1 MVLLVVEFLPH
12 NFFSKVE
19 ALSFPT
25 FCLFSFCS
33 SSSYSRSFLSKNLF
47 IAAAIKCFRFISC
60 FLTVDTEA
68 ILTTSGSCFFSSK
81 SNDSKRSWILYRAV
95 NLLESD
101 FITGSNSITGFS
113 RVMLV
118 SVICW
123 SSSEL
128 SDYSSLVLSG

>member
-1 MVLLVVEFLPH
+1 
-12 NFFSKVE
+12 
-19 ALSFPT
+19 
-25 FCLFSFCS
+25 
-33 SSSYSRSFLSKNLF
+33 
-47 IAAAIKCFRFISC
+47 
-60 FLTVDTEA
+60 
-68 ILTTSGSCFFSSK
+68 LTTSGSCFSSSK
-81 SNDSKRSWILYRAV
+81 SNDSRRSWILYRAV

-101 FITGSNSITGFS
+101 FLTGSKSITGFS